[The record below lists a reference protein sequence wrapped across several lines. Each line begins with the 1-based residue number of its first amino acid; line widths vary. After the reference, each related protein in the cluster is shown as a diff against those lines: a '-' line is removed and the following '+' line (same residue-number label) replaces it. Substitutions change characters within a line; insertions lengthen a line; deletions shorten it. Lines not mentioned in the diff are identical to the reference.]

1 MAQEKVLLVI
11 ASEGYQQVEYNEPK
25 KVLETAGFTVVTA
38 SNKPEAAIA
47 KDGSTT
53 KVDVVLD
60 YVNINDYR
68 GIFFIGGPGALENL
82 DNATSYGL
90 IKSAAQ
96 ADMPFG
102 AICVSTRILAK
113 AGTLKDKRA
122 TGWDGDNELGGV
134 YKEHGV
140 TYVPEDVVVD
150 GNVITATGPTV
161 AKKFG
166 QQVVAVLQNYKGSW
180 G

>member
-1 MAQEKVLLVI
+1 
-11 ASEGYQQVEYNEPK
+11 
-25 KVLETAGFTVVTA
+25 
-38 SNKPEAAIA
+38 
-47 KDGSTT
+47 
-53 KVDVVLD
+53 
-60 YVNINDYR
+60 
-68 GIFFIGGPGALENL
+68 
-82 DNATSYGL
+82 
-90 IKSAAQ
+90 
-96 ADMPFG
+96 MPFG

-161 AKKFG
+161 AKEFG